1 MSDLM
6 WTISN
11 SLINVVDAFFL
22 TMIPWTMTES
32 KRKKRYAVATI
43 LILFFIL
50 NICNAFVIGSVASII
65 GYSSVYLLVL
75 LATRDKYLKTTIW
88 ITIAIITQIVID
100 ISMASIQTVASQKPD
115 YLTELYAQKSPAFI
129 ASCLFVKAIDILF
142 FIIITKRKTNL
153 FPDDKSFIYYL
164 TLPVLSAIIGL
175 IMTNQVV
182 NGQASG
188 TVFLLLTVFIL
199 LCNVLSIMLIRS
211 AAKNT
216 YEVEQ
221 AQAQAQ
227 AKINQMDRMQYIK
240 LTEKSDSIRAWKHD
254 VRQVMNGAL
263 TMIQQGRD
271 EEAELIL
278 KSKLS
283 TMQVET
289 TAIKSGNIIVD
300 AILTKMVDECFD
312 KNIPLIMRA
321 EIPSAIMS
329 EDDTCEVL
337 GTLLDSAI
345 DVSCKQNDRKIDF
358 MMQGG
363 EQFRIQ
369 ISTNAVLYSDK
380 EKNALKET
388 ENRISKVLSKY
399 NGIVSAKYDDEQK
412 VVVWTLLV
420 PLQKDI
426 VWLTTYV
433 YDTTDVVG
441 ETGNEQTEKELV

>member
-188 TVFLLLTVFIL
+188 TLFLLLTVFIL

-221 AQAQAQ
+221 AKAQ

-240 LTEKSDSIRAWKHD
+240 LAEKSDSIRAWKHD

>member
-115 YLTELYAQKSPAFI
+115 YLTELYTQKSPAFI

-221 AQAQAQ
+221 AKAQ

-240 LTEKSDSIRAWKHD
+240 LAEKSDSIRTWKHD

-300 AILTKMVDECFD
+300 AILTKMVDECLD
-312 KNIPLIMRA
+312 KNIPLVMRA

-358 MMQGG
+358 AMQGG

-420 PLQKDI
+420 LLQKDI

>member
-199 LCNVLSIMLIRS
+199 LCNALSIMLIRS

-216 YEVEQ
+216 YETEQ
-221 AQAQAQ
+221 AKAQ

-240 LTEKSDSIRAWKHD
+240 LAEKSDSIRAWKHD

-312 KNIPLIMRA
+312 KNIPLVMRA

>member
-1 MSDLM
+1 MSEAMWSFCNYGLDIIDALVVLLLPLAMVMTNVSKKTFVITVVLFSCTLYVCNTFEIGGVGNAIYIGVVLLGTCFVSRKKPIKTFAWTLIALALQVVIELIVSSIAIKITSNPNFYLDAYTSMSPTFIAIGFFTRIVDCFVVFFVGRKYTMKSIPSNIFWWYLSLPILSVVMGLVIISEVAKGRVSPNMYLLLM
-6 WTISN
+6 LFIVSCN
-11 SLINVVDAFFL
+11 ILALMLIN
-22 TMIPWTMTES
+22 
-32 KRKKRYAVATI
+32 
-43 LILFFIL
+43 
-50 NICNAFVIGSVASII
+50 
-65 GYSSVYLLVL
+65 
-75 LATRDKYLKTTIW
+75 
-88 ITIAIITQIVID
+88 IAI
-100 ISMASIQTVASQKPD
+100 
-115 YLTELYAQKSPAFI
+115 
-129 ASCLFVKAIDILF
+129 
-142 FIIITKRKTNL
+142 
-153 FPDDKSFIYYL
+153 
-164 TLPVLSAIIGL
+164 
-175 IMTNQVV
+175 
-182 NGQASG
+182 
-188 TVFLLLTVFIL
+188 
-199 LCNVLSIMLIRS
+199 
-211 AAKNT
+211 KNT
-216 YEVEQ
+216 YETER
-221 AQAQAQ
+221 AKSQ

-240 LTEKSDSIRAWKHD
+240 LAEKSDSIRAWKHD

-300 AILTKMVDECFD
+300 AILTKMVDECLD
-312 KNIPLIMRA
+312 KNIPLVMRA
-321 EIPSAIMS
+321 EIPSSIMS

-345 DVSCKQNDRKIDF
+345 NVSCKQNNRKIDF
-358 MMQGG
+358 AMQGG

-369 ISTNAVLYSDK
+369 ISTNAALYSDK

-412 VVVWTLLV
+412 AVVWTLLV

-441 ETGNEQTEKELV
+441 ETGNGQTEKELV

>member
-188 TVFLLLTVFIL
+188 TVFPLLTVFIL

-221 AQAQAQ
+221 AKAQ

-240 LTEKSDSIRAWKHD
+240 LAEKSDSIRAWKHD

>member
-221 AQAQAQ
+221 AKAQ

-240 LTEKSDSIRAWKHD
+240 LAEKSDSIRAWKHD

-300 AILTKMVDECFD
+300 AILTKVVDECLD
-312 KNIPLIMRA
+312 KNVPLVMRV

-380 EKNALKET
+380 EKNALKEM
-388 ENRISKVLSKY
+388 ENRISKILSKY

-412 VVVWTLLV
+412 VVVWTLLI

-441 ETGNEQTEKELV
+441 EAGNEQTQKELV

>member
-11 SLINVVDAFFL
+11 GLINVVDAFFL

-50 NICNAFVIGSVASII
+50 NICNAFVIGSVANII
-65 GYSSVYLLVL
+65 VYSSVYLLVL

-115 YLTELYAQKSPAFI
+115 YLTELYTQKSPAFI

-188 TVFLLLTVFIL
+188 TVFLLLTAFIL
-199 LCNVLSIMLIRS
+199 LCNALSIMLIRS

-216 YEVEQ
+216 YEAEQ
-221 AQAQAQ
+221 AKAQ

-240 LTEKSDSIRAWKHD
+240 LAEKSDSIRAWKHD

-289 TAIKSGNIIVD
+289 TAIKSGNIIID
-300 AILTKMVDECFD
+300 AILTKMVDECLD
-312 KNIPLIMRA
+312 KNIPLVMRA

-358 MMQGG
+358 AMQGG

-412 VVVWTLLV
+412 TVVWTLLV

>member
-142 FIIITKRKTNL
+142 FIIITKRKTNM

-221 AQAQAQ
+221 AKAQ

-240 LTEKSDSIRAWKHD
+240 LAEKSDSIRAWKHD

>member
-11 SLINVVDAFFL
+11 GLINVVDAFFL

-50 NICNAFVIGSVASII
+50 NICNAFVIGSVANII
-65 GYSSVYLLVL
+65 VYSSVYLLVL

-115 YLTELYAQKSPAFI
+115 YLTELYTQKSPAFI

-175 IMTNQVV
+175 IMKNQVV

-188 TVFLLLTVFIL
+188 TVFLLLTAFIL
-199 LCNVLSIMLIRS
+199 LCNALSIMLIRS

-216 YEVEQ
+216 YEAEQ
-221 AQAQAQ
+221 AKAQ

-240 LTEKSDSIRAWKHD
+240 LAEKSDSIRAWKHD

-289 TAIKSGNIIVD
+289 TAIKSGNIIID
-300 AILTKMVDECFD
+300 AILTKMVDECLD
-312 KNIPLIMRA
+312 KNIPLVMRA

-358 MMQGG
+358 AMQGG

-412 VVVWTLLV
+412 TVVWTLLV

>member
-221 AQAQAQ
+221 AKAQ

-240 LTEKSDSIRAWKHD
+240 LAEKSDSIRAWKHD

-289 TAIKSGNIIVD
+289 TVIKSGNIIVD

>member
-1 MSDLM
+1 
-6 WTISN
+6 
-11 SLINVVDAFFL
+11 
-22 TMIPWTMTES
+22 MIPWTMTES

-221 AQAQAQ
+221 AKAQ

-240 LTEKSDSIRAWKHD
+240 LAEKSDSIRAWKHD

-300 AILTKMVDECFD
+300 AILTKMVDECLD
-312 KNIPLIMRA
+312 KNIPLVMRA

-345 DVSCKQNDRKIDF
+345 NVSCKQNDRKIDF

>member
-188 TVFLLLTVFIL
+188 TVFLLLTAFIL
-199 LCNVLSIMLIRS
+199 LCNALSIMLIRS

-216 YEVEQ
+216 YEAEQ
-221 AQAQAQ
+221 AKAQ

-240 LTEKSDSIRAWKHD
+240 LAEKSDSIRAWKHD

-300 AILTKMVDECFD
+300 AILTKMVDECLD
-312 KNIPLIMRA
+312 KNIPLVMRA

-441 ETGNEQTEKELV
+441 ETGNEQTEKELI

>member
-199 LCNVLSIMLIRS
+199 LCDVLSIMLIRS

-221 AQAQAQ
+221 AKAQ

-240 LTEKSDSIRAWKHD
+240 LAEKSDSIRAWKHD

>member
-221 AQAQAQ
+221 AKAQ

-240 LTEKSDSIRAWKHD
+240 LAEKSDSIRAWKHD

-363 EQFRIQ
+363 EQFRTQ

>member
-221 AQAQAQ
+221 AKAQ

-240 LTEKSDSIRAWKHD
+240 LAEKSDSIRAWKHD

-300 AILTKMVDECFD
+300 AILTKMVDECLD
-312 KNIPLIMRA
+312 KNIPLVMRA

-329 EDDTCEVL
+329 EDDTCEVI

-345 DVSCKQNDRKIDF
+345 NVSCKQNDRKIDF
-358 MMQGG
+358 VMQGG

-380 EKNALKET
+380 EKNALKEM

>member
-11 SLINVVDAFFL
+11 GLINVVDAFFL

-50 NICNAFVIGSVASII
+50 NICNAFVIGSVANII
-65 GYSSVYLLVL
+65 VYSSVYLLVL

-115 YLTELYAQKSPAFI
+115 YLTELYTQKSPAFI

-164 TLPVLSAIIGL
+164 TLSVLSAIIGL

-188 TVFLLLTVFIL
+188 TVFLLLTAFIL
-199 LCNVLSIMLIRS
+199 LCNALSIMLIRS

-216 YEVEQ
+216 YEAEQ
-221 AQAQAQ
+221 AKAQ

-240 LTEKSDSIRAWKHD
+240 LAEKSDSIRAWKHD

-289 TAIKSGNIIVD
+289 TAIKSGNIIID
-300 AILTKMVDECFD
+300 AILTKMVDECLD
-312 KNIPLIMRA
+312 KNIPLVMRA

-358 MMQGG
+358 AMQGG

-412 VVVWTLLV
+412 TVVWTLLV

>member
-50 NICNAFVIGSVASII
+50 NICNAFVIESVASII

-199 LCNVLSIMLIRS
+199 LCDVLSIMLIRS

-221 AQAQAQ
+221 AKAQ

-240 LTEKSDSIRAWKHD
+240 LAEKSDSIRAWKHD

-300 AILTKMVDECFD
+300 AILTKMVDECLD
-312 KNIPLIMRA
+312 KNIPLVMRA

-345 DVSCKQNDRKIDF
+345 NVSCKQNDRKIDF

-380 EKNALKET
+380 EKNALKEM

>member
-11 SLINVVDAFFL
+11 GLINVVDAFFL

-50 NICNAFVIGSVASII
+50 NICNAFVIGSVANII
-65 GYSSVYLLVL
+65 VYSSVYLLVL

-115 YLTELYAQKSPAFI
+115 YLTELYTQKSPAFI

-164 TLPVLSAIIGL
+164 TLSVLSAIIGL

-188 TVFLLLTVFIL
+188 TVFLLLTAFIL
-199 LCNVLSIMLIRS
+199 LCNALSIMLIRS

-216 YEVEQ
+216 YEAEQ
-221 AQAQAQ
+221 AKAQ

-240 LTEKSDSIRAWKHD
+240 LAEKSDSIRAWKHD
-254 VRQVMNGAL
+254 VHQVMNGAL

-289 TAIKSGNIIVD
+289 TAIKSGNIIID
-300 AILTKMVDECFD
+300 AILTKMVDECLD
-312 KNIPLIMRA
+312 KNIPLVMRA

-358 MMQGG
+358 AMQGG

-412 VVVWTLLV
+412 TVVWTLLV

>member
-11 SLINVVDAFFL
+11 GLINVVDAFFL

-50 NICNAFVIGSVASII
+50 NICNAFVIGSVANII
-65 GYSSVYLLVL
+65 VYSSVYLLVL

-100 ISMASIQTVASQKPD
+100 ISMASIQTVASQKQD
-115 YLTELYAQKSPAFI
+115 YLTELYTQKSPAFI
-129 ASCLFVKAIDILF
+129 VSCLFVKAIDILF

-188 TVFLLLTVFIL
+188 TVFLLLTAFIL
-199 LCNVLSIMLIRS
+199 LCNALSIMLIRS

-216 YEVEQ
+216 YEAEQ
-221 AQAQAQ
+221 AKAQ

-240 LTEKSDSIRAWKHD
+240 LAEKSDSIRAWKHD

-289 TAIKSGNIIVD
+289 TAIKSGNIIID
-300 AILTKMVDECFD
+300 AILTKMVDECLD
-312 KNIPLIMRA
+312 KNIPLVMRA

-380 EKNALKET
+380 EKNALKEA
-388 ENRISKVLSKY
+388 ENRISKILSKY

>member
-6 WTISN
+6 WMISN
-11 SLINVVDAFFL
+11 NLINVVDVLFSVL
-22 TMIPWTMTES
+22 IPWIMVET
-32 KRKKRYAVATI
+32 KRKKIYAVAAS
-43 LILFFIL
+43 LILFVL
-50 NICNAFVIGSVASII
+50 LGICNVFVIGSIANAVFCLC
-65 GYSSVYLLVL
+65 VYLVVL
-75 LATRDKYLKTTIW
+75 LAIREKYLKVAIW
-88 ITIAIITQIVID
+88 VTVALVAQTVID
-100 ISMASIQTVASQKPD
+100 VIMVSIQTAISQDPN
-115 YLTELYAQKSPAFI
+115 YLVKLNAQKSPVFI
-129 ASCLFVKAIDILF
+129 SICLFVKAVDIFF
-142 FIIITKRKTNL
+142 FITVTKKKTHL
-153 FPDDKSFIYYL
+153 FPDDKSFMYYL
-164 TLPVLSAIIGL
+164 TLPILSAIIGL
-175 IMTNQVV
+175 IMVNQMV

-199 LCNVLSIMLIRS
+199 LCNALSIMLIRS

-221 AQAQAQ
+221 AKAQ

-240 LTEKSDSIRAWKHD
+240 LAEKSDSIRTWKHD

-300 AILTKMVDECFD
+300 AILTKMVDECLD
-312 KNIPLIMRA
+312 KNIPLVMRA

-358 MMQGG
+358 AMQGG
-363 EQFRIQ
+363 GAIQ
-369 ISTNAVLYSDK
+369 NTDFDK
-380 EKNALKET
+380 CCF
-388 ENRISKVLSKY
+388 V
-399 NGIVSAKYDDEQK
+399 
-412 VVVWTLLV
+412 
-420 PLQKDI
+420 
-426 VWLTTYV
+426 
-433 YDTTDVVG
+433 
-441 ETGNEQTEKELV
+441 

>member
-188 TVFLLLTVFIL
+188 TVFPLLTVFIL

-221 AQAQAQ
+221 AKAQ

-240 LTEKSDSIRAWKHD
+240 LAEKSDSIRAWKHD

-300 AILTKMVDECFD
+300 AILTKMVDECLD
-312 KNIPLIMRA
+312 KNIPLVMRA

-388 ENRISKVLSKY
+388 ENRISKLLSKY

>member
-221 AQAQAQ
+221 AKAQ

-240 LTEKSDSIRAWKHD
+240 LAEKSDSIRAWKHD

-289 TAIKSGNIIVD
+289 TAIKSGNIIID
-300 AILTKMVDECFD
+300 AILTKMVDECLD
-312 KNIPLIMRA
+312 KNIPLVMRA

-380 EKNALKET
+380 EKNALKEA
-388 ENRISKVLSKY
+388 ENRISKILSKY

-441 ETGNEQTEKELV
+441 ETGNEHTEKELV

>member
-221 AQAQAQ
+221 AKAQ

-240 LTEKSDSIRAWKHD
+240 LAEKSDSIRTWKHD

-312 KNIPLIMRA
+312 KNIPLVMRA

-358 MMQGG
+358 MMHGG

-412 VVVWTLLV
+412 TVVWTLLV

-441 ETGNEQTEKELV
+441 EAGNEQTEKELV

>member
-216 YEVEQ
+216 YEVKQ
-221 AQAQAQ
+221 AKAQ

-240 LTEKSDSIRAWKHD
+240 LAEKSDSIRAWKHD

-345 DVSCKQNDRKIDF
+345 YVSCKQNDRKIDF

>member
-221 AQAQAQ
+221 AKAQ

-240 LTEKSDSIRAWKHD
+240 LAEKSDSIRTWKHD

-300 AILTKMVDECFD
+300 AILTKMVDECLD
-312 KNIPLIMRA
+312 KNIPLVMRA

-358 MMQGG
+358 AMQGG
-363 EQFRIQ
+363 GAIQ
-369 ISTNAVLYSDK
+369 NTDFDK
-380 EKNALKET
+380 CCF
-388 ENRISKVLSKY
+388 V
-399 NGIVSAKYDDEQK
+399 
-412 VVVWTLLV
+412 
-420 PLQKDI
+420 
-426 VWLTTYV
+426 
-433 YDTTDVVG
+433 
-441 ETGNEQTEKELV
+441 

>member
-221 AQAQAQ
+221 AKAQ

-240 LTEKSDSIRAWKHD
+240 LAEKSDSIRTWKHD

-312 KNIPLIMRA
+312 KNIPLVMRA

>member
-221 AQAQAQ
+221 AKAQ

-240 LTEKSDSIRAWKHD
+240 LAEKSDSIRAWKHD

-263 TMIQQGRD
+263 AMIQQGRD

-312 KNIPLIMRA
+312 KNIPLVMRA

-329 EDDTCEVL
+329 EDDTCKVL
-337 GTLLDSAI
+337 STLLDSAI

>member
-221 AQAQAQ
+221 AKAQ

-240 LTEKSDSIRAWKHD
+240 LAEKSDSIRAWKHD

-388 ENRISKVLSKY
+388 ENRISKFLSKY

>member
-221 AQAQAQ
+221 AKAQ

-240 LTEKSDSIRAWKHD
+240 LAEKSDSIRAWKHD

-289 TAIKSGNIIVD
+289 TAIKSGNIIID
-300 AILTKMVDECFD
+300 AILTKMVDECLD
-312 KNIPLIMRA
+312 KNIPLVMRA

-363 EQFRIQ
+363 EQFGIQ

-380 EKNALKET
+380 EKNALKEA
-388 ENRISKVLSKY
+388 ENRISKILSKY

-441 ETGNEQTEKELV
+441 ETGNEHTEKELV

>member
-175 IMTNQVV
+175 IMTNQVL

-221 AQAQAQ
+221 AKAQ

-240 LTEKSDSIRAWKHD
+240 LAEKSDSIRAWKHD

-329 EDDTCEVL
+329 EDDTCKVL

>member
-1 MSDLM
+1 
-6 WTISN
+6 
-11 SLINVVDAFFL
+11 
-22 TMIPWTMTES
+22 MTES

-221 AQAQAQ
+221 AKAQ

-240 LTEKSDSIRAWKHD
+240 LAEKSDSIRAWKHD

-300 AILTKMVDECFD
+300 AILTKMVDECLD
-312 KNIPLIMRA
+312 KNIPLVMRA

-358 MMQGG
+358 AMQGG

-380 EKNALKET
+380 ENNALKET

>member
-6 WTISN
+6 WMISN
-11 SLINVVDAFFL
+11 NLINVVDVLFL
-22 TMIPWTMTES
+22 VLIPWIMVET
-32 KRKKRYAVATI
+32 KRKKIYAVAAS
-43 LILFFIL
+43 LILFVL
-50 NICNAFVIGSVASII
+50 LGICNVFVIGSAANAIF
-65 GYSSVYLLVL
+65 YLCVYLVVL
-75 LATRDKYLKTTIW
+75 LAIREKYLKVAIW
-88 ITIAIITQIVID
+88 VTVALVAQTVID
-100 ISMASIQTVASQKPD
+100 VIMVSIQTAISQDPN
-115 YLTELYAQKSPAFI
+115 YLVELNAQKSPVFI
-129 ASCLFVKAIDILF
+129 SICLFVKAVDIFF
-142 FIIITKRKTNL
+142 FIAVTKKKTHL
-153 FPDDKSFIYYL
+153 FPDDKSFMYYL
-164 TLPVLSAIIGL
+164 TLPILSAIIGL
-175 IMTNQVV
+175 IMINQMV

-199 LCNVLSIMLIRS
+199 LCNALSIMLIRS

-216 YEVEQ
+216 YEAEQ
-221 AQAQAQ
+221 AKAQ

-240 LTEKSDSIRAWKHD
+240 LAEKSDSIRAWKHD

-300 AILTKMVDECFD
+300 AILTKMVDECLD
-312 KNIPLIMRA
+312 KNIPLVMRA
-321 EIPSAIMS
+321 EIPSVIMS

-345 DVSCKQNDRKIDF
+345 DVSCKQNNRKIDF
-358 MMQGG
+358 AMQGG
-363 EQFRIQ
+363 EQFGIQ
-369 ISTNAVLYSDK
+369 ISTNVALYSDK

-399 NGIVSAKYDDEQK
+399 NGVVSAKYDDEQK
-412 VVVWTLLV
+412 VVVWTLLI

-426 VWLTTYV
+426 VWLTTYI

-441 ETGNEQTEKELV
+441 EIGDGQTEKELV

>member
-221 AQAQAQ
+221 AKAQ

-240 LTEKSDSIRAWKHD
+240 LAEKSDSIRAWKHD

-300 AILTKMVDECFD
+300 AILTKMVDECLD
-312 KNIPLIMRA
+312 KNIPLVMRA
-321 EIPSAIMS
+321 DIPSAIMS
-329 EDDTCEVL
+329 EDDTCEVI

-345 DVSCKQNDRKIDF
+345 NVSCKQNDRKIDF

-380 EKNALKET
+380 EKNALKEM

>member
-221 AQAQAQ
+221 AKAQ
-227 AKINQMDRMQYIK
+227 AKVNQMDRMQYIK
-240 LTEKSDSIRAWKHD
+240 LAEKSDSIRAWKHD

>member
-216 YEVEQ
+216 YEVKQ
-221 AQAQAQ
+221 AKAQ

-240 LTEKSDSIRAWKHD
+240 LAEKSDSIRAWKHD